1 VRLRI
6 RHGRADDAHVLH
18 SDDHD
23 ILMARFAR
31 IGIHPVVTGR
41 LECDDCTEELRV
53 PADHASVHGMV
64 QVLVAQLGALLD
76 AGSDTVAIVRTGF
89 LRINPTVIRIRCTD
103 EGDGTT
109 RVHVRGTAKEGL
121 IRQHGGHQAVRE
133 FIARLATLVPG
144 EWTADWSA

>member
-1 VRLRI
+1 VP
-6 RHGRADDAHVLH
+6 D

-23 ILMARFAR
+23 ILLARLAR
-31 IGIHPVVTGR
+31 IGIHPDVTSR
-41 LECDDCTEELRV
+41 LACDDCTQELRV
-53 PADHASVHGMV
+53 PADHASVHSTV
-64 QVLVAQLGALLD
+64 QALVAQLGSLLE

-133 FIARLATLVPG
+133 FIGRLAILVPG
-144 EWTADWSA
+144 EWAVDWSV